1 MFTRKRGIAVVAAI
15 SVLLLGPASVAQAQ
29 DGPTEGCSGDVVGVW
44 PGAGFG
50 GGGVAGLFAGPPH
63 RTTQRTIASA
73 LPAGTYV
80 VNAVSYDGSVG
91 RASNPAQVVEQYF
104 LEFLDAGGNV
114 LATSAATVDLQDG
127 VDEASWA
134 GSLGEVTLAS
144 DAVAV
149 RATHLFAGQVLPIP
163 TQSVMPSCFG
173 ATALVVQ
180 TTTTTLTTTTPTT
193 TTTTVVVSPPTSV
206 TTPPTTSSTV
216 VTQVLPEVEEMPA
229 PNPVVATPRFTG

>member
-63 RTTQRTIASA
+63 RTMQRTIASA

-114 LATSAATVDLQDG
+114 LASSAATVDLQDG

-149 RATHLFAGQVLPIP
+149 RATHLFAGQVLAIP

-173 ATALVVQ
+173 ATAVVVQ
-180 TTTTTLTTTTPTT
+180 TTTTTITT
-193 TTTTVVVSPPTSV
+193 TTTTTTTTVVSPPTSV

-229 PNPVVATPRFTG
+229 PKPVVATPSFTG